1 MTDPRAMAQRK
12 LPWVLVVDDNEANRY
27 AVGRILRTAGFET
40 SEASNGRQALE
51 LARTNPDV
59 IVLDVNLPDVDGY
72 EVVRE
77 LRASPATAMI
87 PILHLSASFMRD
99 EDRVFGLDNGANAY
113 LTHPIE
119 PTVFIA
125 TIRSL
130 LRMRRLEEERA
141 AATAEWQAT
150 FDAISDPVFVID
162 RSGTIT
168 RANRAAASTLIRRG
182 ASIVGKP
189 WVGTM
194 VAAYA
199 GLEAAGLS
207 RSVAR
212 REPSVAEY
220 AAGDRWLRIAIDP
233 MPRDLGFEDSFVC
246 VVTDIT
252 SRKII
257 EQERAVLLQDAQV
270 ARAQAEAANRA
281 KSEFLATMS
290 HEIRTPINAI
300 LGYAQ
305 ILDMGIAGPVSP
317 DQRLQIERMRRSAS
331 HLLTLVN
338 ELLDL
343 AKVESG
349 EMRVEARQAVVDEI
363 VDDALVIARPQALAR
378 GITIDASESRPS
390 QLSFVGD
397 VGRTRQILVNLL
409 SNAVKFSD
417 PGGRIELR
425 SELADPP
432 AALKANAERYVAITV
447 VDSGIGV
454 RPELQAEIFEPFVQA
469 EKGTTRSWGGSG
481 VGLAISRQLARMMG
495 GDITVESESGRGAV
509 FTLWLPS
516 SDEQYSAATAEQPA
530 HVPTSGF
537 NSTMLSRIGRLI
549 TAEAL
554 SVATALA
561 VRIRT
566 DGRFPFAAGLS
577 DAQLIDHFPV
587 YLASIGLALI
597 TIAEVGIEASAQLR
611 DGNAIRHDVAELHG
625 AQRSRLGWNETH
637 VALEYTLIRD
647 ELAMLV
653 RGRTMGVESSL
664 DGVLDLVD
672 RLLDQGKA
680 VSLRGYRE
688 ARVVDE

>member
-1 MTDPRAMAQRK
+1 MTKKK

-27 AVGRILRTAGFET
+27 AVGRTLRAAGFET
-40 SEASNGRQALE
+40 SEASNGRQAIE
-51 LARTNPDV
+51 LARTGPDV
-59 IVLDVNLPDVDGY
+59 MVLDVNLPDVNGY

-77 LRASPATAMI
+77 LRSNPATAMI
-87 PILHLSASFMRD
+87 PVLHLSASYMRD
-99 EDRVFGLDNGANAY
+99 EDMVFGLDNGANAY

-119 PTVFIA
+119 PTVFVA

-130 LRMRRLEEERA
+130 LRVRRLEEERA
-141 AATAEWQAT
+141 VATAEWQAT
-150 FDAISDPVFVID
+150 FDAISDPVLVID

-168 RANRAAASTLIRRG
+168 RANRAATSTLARRG
-182 ASIVGKP
+182 ETILGKRWAVAMVGAYP
-189 WVGTM
+189 GL
-194 VAAYA
+194 AA
-199 GLEAAGLS
+199 AALD

-212 REPSVAEY
+212 REPSVAEH
-220 AAGDRWLRIAIDP
+220 AAGDRWLRIALDP
-233 MPRDLGFEDSFVC
+233 MPQGVGFDGSFVC
-246 VVTDIT
+246 VVTDVT
-252 SRKII
+252 SRKTI
-257 EQERAVLLQDAQV
+257 ENERATLLNDAEV
-270 ARAQAEAANRA
+270 ARAQAEAANRT

-300 LGYAQ
+300 LGYSQ
-305 ILDMGIAGPVSP
+305 ILDMGIAGAISP

-349 EMRVEARQAVVDEI
+349 EMRVDARQAVVDEVI
-363 VDDALVIARPQALAR
+363 DDALAIARPQALAR
-378 GITIDASESRPS
+378 GITIDATESRPS
-390 QLSFVGD
+390 KLSFVGD

-425 SELADPP
+425 SELANPP
-432 AALKANAERYVAITV
+432 VDLKADAERYVAITV
-447 VDSGIGV
+447 VDGGIGV

-469 EKGTTRSWGGSG
+469 ETGPTRSWGGSG
-481 VGLAISRQLARMMG
+481 VGLAISRRLARLMG
-495 GDITVESESGRGAV
+495 GDVTLESESGHGAV

-516 SDEQYSAATAEQPA
+516 SDEQYTAATAEHPA
-530 HVPTSGF
+530 FAPSAGF
-537 NSTMLSRIGRLI
+537 DSTVLSRVGRLI

-554 SVATALA
+554 AVTTTLA

-587 YLASIGLALI
+587 YLASVGLALI

-625 AQRSRLGWNETH
+625 AQRCRLGWSEVH

-647 ELAMLV
+647 ELATLV
-653 RGRTMGVESSL
+653 RGPAKAGEAL
-664 DGVLDLVD
+664 DGVLDLVG
-672 RLLDQGKA
+672 RLLEQGKA
-680 VSLRGYRE
+680 VSLRGHRE
-688 ARVVDE
+688 AKVGEE

>member
-1 MTDPRAMAQRK
+1 
-12 LPWVLVVDDNEANRY
+12 VLVVDDNEANRY
-27 AVGRILRTAGFET
+27 AVGRTLRAAGFET
-40 SEASNGRQALE
+40 SDASNGRQALE
-51 LARTNPDV
+51 LARTDPDV
-59 IVLDVNLPDVDGY
+59 IVLDVNLPDVNGY

-77 LRASPATAMI
+77 LRGNPATAMI
-87 PILHLSASFMRD
+87 PILHLSASYMRD
-99 EDRVFGLDNGANAY
+99 EDMVFGLDNGANAY

-119 PTVFIA
+119 PTVFVA

-130 LRMRRLEEERA
+130 LRVRRLEEERA

-150 FDAISDPVFVID
+150 FDAISDPVLVID
-162 RSGTIT
+162 RSGAIT
-168 RANRAAASTLIRRG
+168 RANRAAVSTLARRG
-182 ASIVGKP
+182 GSIIGKP
-189 WVGTM
+189 WATAM
-194 VAAYA
+194 AAAYP
-199 GLEAAGLS
+199 GLTTAALDG
-207 RSVAR
+207 SVVR
-212 REPSVAEY
+212 REPSVGEH

-233 MPRDLGFEDSFVC
+233 MPPGVGFDGSFVC
-246 VVTDIT
+246 VVTDVS
-252 SRKII
+252 SRKMI
-257 EQERAVLLQDAQV
+257 ETERATLLNDAEV
-270 ARAQAEAANRA
+270 ARAQAEAANRT

-300 LGYAQ
+300 LGYSQ
-305 ILDMGIAGPVSP
+305 ILDMGIAGAISP
-317 DQRLQIERMRRSAS
+317 DQRLQIDRMRRSAS

-349 EMRVEARQAVVDEI
+349 EMRVDARQAVVDEVI
-363 VDDALVIARPQALAR
+363 DDALAIARPQALAR

-390 QLSFVGD
+390 KLSFVGD

-432 AALKANAERYVAITV
+432 VDLKAGAERYVAITV
-447 VDSGIGV
+447 VDGGIGV

-469 EKGTTRSWGGSG
+469 ESGPTRPWGGSG
-481 VGLAISRQLARMMG
+481 VGLAISRRLARMMG
-495 GDITVESESGRGAV
+495 GDVTLESESGHGAV

-516 SDEQYSAATAEQPA
+516 SDEQYTAATAEQPA
-530 HVPTSGF
+530 FVPSAGF
-537 NSTMLSRIGRLI
+537 DSTILSRVGRLI

-554 SVATALA
+554 SVATTLA

-577 DAQLIDHFPV
+577 DAQLIDHFPA
-587 YLASIGLALI
+587 YLASVGLALI
-597 TIAEVGIEASAQLR
+597 TIGDVGIEASAQLR

-625 AQRSRLGWNETH
+625 AQRCRLGWTEAH
-637 VALEYTLIRD
+637 VALEYSLIRD

-653 RGRTMGVESSL
+653 RGPAKAGDSPV
-664 DGVLDLVD
+664 DGVLDLVG

-680 VSLRGYRE
+680 VSLRGHRE
-688 ARVVDE
+688 AKAVEG